1 MLHNLAA
8 SNLVEVAEIVNR
20 LLWRRCK
27 PGFAEARVQCG
38 QADKAKQTQKQ
49 AHVPTLNFEV
59 AYSSLLKSW
68 KRKLFDV

>member
-1 MLHNLAA
+1 LAA

-38 QADKAKQTQKQ
+38 TSGQGEANTKTSARQRSILK
-49 AHVPTLNFEV
+49 
-59 AYSSLLKSW
+59 LLT
-68 KRKLFDV
+68 RPF